1 MDLRQILLKSKGVVF
16 LKLMCQ
22 LNVLITDTDDEK
34 SFLNVTIV
42 YFPITFFPTTTSLP
56 IASFYSTDWTLCF
69 PIPGITVVT
78 NLPTWNKTKLKQT
91 FFLSFFVSCH
101 DKYVS
106 WCNIN
111 RYVVLL
117 NVAIYCRWK
126 KAGLCETIHSCRK
139 NDLSINWMN
148 LC

>member
-56 IASFYSTDWTLCF
+56 IASFYSTD
-69 PIPGITVVT
+69 
-78 NLPTWNKTKLKQT
+78 
-91 FFLSFFVSCH
+91 
-101 DKYVS
+101 
-106 WCNIN
+106 
-111 RYVVLL
+111 
-117 NVAIYCRWK
+117 
-126 KAGLCETIHSCRK
+126 
-139 NDLSINWMN
+139 
-148 LC
+148 